1 MPMGSEAMGPQ
12 LLLLQGPDSV
22 PRWEG
27 SVWVRAGQ
35 SGAQVPNI
43 RTCHP
48 PLVAHPKVPFSPLK
62 SGKGVGIEQT
72 HLPHRCES

>member
-12 LLLLQGPDSV
+12 LLLLHGPDSV
-22 PRWEG
+22 PCWEG

-48 PLVAHPKVPFSPLK
+48 WWLTPRSPSSPLK